1 MLFLDLCCFY
11 SNTVSNTYFAVMNFN
26 KVTRLGFLGRR
37 AAQWKLRYTVWSPAA
52 GSSQWK
58 PTVYVTSAGHLVKGL
73 LSHMSSPHV
82 CFNGSESHWPAM
94 FIWSEREKDAGCFQH
109 QFKRIIQANLNPT
122 NILSLA
128 EYTIFLKLASCCL
141 QAMDYESEDNV
152 HGSQGAEEYDALHR
166 TLPGLKWRA
175 AERHSLARLP
185 AAILIT
191 NALATAL
198 HGRLKG
204 MLWVQYKF
212 RSIENVWGIMLIT
225 TEK

>member
-11 SNTVSNTYFAVMNFN
+11 SNTVSNTYFTVMNFN

-109 QFKRIIQANLNPT
+109 QLFKRIL
-122 NILSLA
+122 ILPISFHWQNTPYSSSWLHA
-128 EYTIFLKLASCCL
+128 ACKQWIMSSKTMY
-141 QAMDYESEDNV
+141 MDLRERRSMTPSTA
-152 HGSQGAEEYDALHR
+152 HSQGWSEEPRNGTHR
-166 TLPGLKWRA
+166 HDCLRQYWSLMHWLQLSMGDWKECSGCNISLGPLKMFEA
-175 AERHSLARLP
+175 
-185 AAILIT
+185 
-191 NALATAL
+191 
-198 HGRLKG
+198 
-204 MLWVQYKF
+204 
-212 RSIENVWGIMLIT
+212 
-225 TEK
+225 